1 MGYCLKFLSQKTDN
15 MRGVCRFYPPVVV
28 LVAMKLRGIVTVC
41 LFALP
46 SILLSGCLSLQLGG
60 KTHNCNGSAEL
71 AAANARIAYLEN
83 RINTLEQYAG
93 VTPPQ
98 MSVATNQSAR

>member
-1 MGYCLKFLSQKTDN
+1 MPIL
-15 MRGVCRFYPPVVV
+15 PPSGRP
-28 LVAMKLRGIVTVC
+28 VAMKLRGIVTVF

-60 KTHNCNGSAEL
+60 RTHNCNGSAEL

-98 MSVATNQSAR
+98 MSVATSQSVR